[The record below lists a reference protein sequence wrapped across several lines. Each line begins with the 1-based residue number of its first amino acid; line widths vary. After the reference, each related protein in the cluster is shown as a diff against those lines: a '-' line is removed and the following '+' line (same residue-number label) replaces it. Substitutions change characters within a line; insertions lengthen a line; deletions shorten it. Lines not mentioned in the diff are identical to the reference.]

1 MKIRKYKLQNILT
14 NECFVVQNL
23 IEAARITGLSC
34 ASLRIHKKNET
45 SSKKGWIIKEL
56 SAGGEDAK

>member
-34 ASLRIHKKNET
+34 ASLRIHKKT
-45 SSKKGWIIKEL
+45 KHHQKRVGL
-56 SAGGEDAK
+56 